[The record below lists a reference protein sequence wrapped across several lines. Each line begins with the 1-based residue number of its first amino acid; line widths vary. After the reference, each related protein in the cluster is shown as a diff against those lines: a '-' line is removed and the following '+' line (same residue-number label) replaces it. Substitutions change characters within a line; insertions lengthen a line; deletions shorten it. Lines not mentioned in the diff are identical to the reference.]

1 MISTDKQ
8 NQAEYY
14 SIDDFNRVEKIDAH
28 VHVNSNHSALLE
40 QATKDHMII
49 ISINVDAYEDP
60 IEKQQE
66 YAVDQHDHFPDRF
79 YYLTTFRVK
88 GFEEPGWESKVL
100 SYFEQSFA
108 NGAVG
113 VKVWKNI
120 GMEEKTRDGRFLMV
134 DYPVFDHI
142 FS

>member
-8 NQAEYY
+8 NQAKYY
-14 SIDDFNRVEKIDAH
+14 TIDDFNQVKKIDAH
-28 VHVNSNHSALLE
+28 VHVNTIQRVILE
-40 QATKDHMII
+40 QAIEDNFIF

-66 YAVDQHDHFPDRF
+66 YAIVQHHNFPDRF
-79 YYLTTFRVK
+79 HYLTTFRVK
-88 GFEEPGWESKVL
+88 GFEETGWEGKVL
-100 SYFEQSFA
+100 SYLKKSFA

-120 GMEEKTRDGRFLMV
+120 GMDE
-134 DYPVFDHI
+134 
-142 FS
+142 